1 MKCCSP
7 NNTAALTPP
16 HNNNKKSDARHRW
29 TAENHLYNLTHRGF
43 TSEPRGHATCPFS
56 FYEKWVNRPQEA
68 RAASEAADLIYH
80 AMVLLA
86 VQGVAFEEV
95 LRVLRARF
103 GTSGVDEKAARPAK

>member
-68 RAASEAADLIYH
+68 RAASAE
-80 AMVLLA
+80 LLA
-86 VQGVAFEEV
+86 ALCVAHADELASAQQASAS
-95 LRVLRARF
+95 LRELVAVERVSA
-103 GTSGVDEKAARPAK
+103 GG